1 MRCCLHALQALLK
14 QLIFNMYMYGCSS
27 NLEWGCDDLTLYYT
41 RPDENN
47 RPFAL
52 LLHKTCQSVLSDI
65 VLHEEKDER
74 FVTLF
79 TSHLQLYLE

>member
-1 MRCCLHALQALLK
+1 M
-14 QLIFNMYMYGCSS
+14 FGCSF

-79 TSHLQLYLE
+79 TSHLQLY